1 MARSR
6 RRLVP
11 GLLGAGT
18 IALLSSGCASTLG
31 LATPCSVWV
40 SMDNADQQA
49 TIITMVH
56 EHGGP
61 TPSGEDV
68 SQTQLLASDYCA
80 DPFLN
85 DDTIGG
91 MVDSRPS

>member
-6 RRLVP
+6 RRLLP
-11 GLLGAGT
+11 ALLGAGA
-18 IALLSSGCASTLG
+18 IALLSSGCASPLG

-40 SMDNADQQA
+40 SMDNADQQG
-49 TIITMVH
+49 TIINMVH
-56 EHGGP
+56 QNGGP
-61 TPSGEDV
+61 TPSSSDV

-80 DPFLN
+80 DPFAN

-91 MVDSRPS
+91 MLDSRPS